1 MSLRSAIHIALA
13 NFRRHKMRTVLSSLG
28 IIIGILSVSLI
39 ITFGKGV
46 KSFVLSQVTSFGT
59 DIIDITT
66 KIPSK
71 GTFGTAASMVQ
82 GIKVT
87 TLKTADLEAA
97 EDFSFVTG
105 QAGFAA
111 GQAWATHQGEE
122 ANAFIFATGYQYI
135 NIDQQSKLKKGRFFN
150 YSEQK
155 GLSKILIL
163 GSEIKENLF
172 GDQDALGKKVKVQDH
187 TFKVI
192 GVLASRG
199 QVSGFN
205 LDTMIM
211 LPVTTGQKLLLGID
225 YINEGLIQVKPGTNM
240 ELAVS
245 RLEALLRRRHKIND
259 PTKDDFLI
267 MSLDEA
273 LEIAQDVS
281 TALNFLLIFLASISL
296 LVGGIGIMNIMLVSL
311 SERIREVGL
320 RKAIGANDNDILKQF
335 LIESTLLT
343 SFGGLLGISLAF
355 SLTLIVKVGAQA
367 AGLEWPL
374 SFPIGGFL
382 IVFFVSILVGVLF
395 GIYPARKAAQLDPIE
410 AIRHE

>member
-1 MSLRSAIHIALA
+1 MSLRAAIHIALS
-13 NFRRHKMRTVLSSLG
+13 NFKRHKMRTVLSSLG

-66 KIPSK
+66 KIPGK

-82 GIKVT
+82 GVKVT

-105 QAGFAA
+105 QAGFAS
-111 GQAWATHQGEE
+111 GQAWATYQGEE
-122 ANAFIFATGYQYI
+122 TSAFLFASGYQYI
-135 NIDQQSKLKKGRFFN
+135 DIDQQSKLKKGRFFN

-155 GLSKILIL
+155 GVAKVLVL

-172 GDQDALGKKVKVQDH
+172 GDQEALGKKVKIQDH
-187 TFKVI
+187 SFKVI

-205 LDTMIM
+205 LDTMVM

-225 YINEGLIQVKPGTNM
+225 YINEGIIQVKPGTNM

-245 RLEALLRRRHKIND
+245 RLEALLRRRHRIND

-273 LEIAQDVS
+273 LEIAQDV
-281 TALNFLLIFLASISL
+281 TEALNFLLIFLASISL

-320 RKAIGANDNDILKQF
+320 RKAIGANDNDILRQF
-335 LIESTLLT
+335 LVESTLLT
-343 SFGGLLGISLAF
+343 SFGGLLGIFLAF
-355 SLTLIVKVGAQA
+355 SLTLIVKVGAQTV
-367 AGLEWPL
+367 GLEWPL
-374 SFPIGGFL
+374 SFPIGGFF
-382 IVFFVSILVGVLF
+382 IAFFISILVGVLF
-395 GIYPARKAAQLDPIE
+395 GIYPARKAARLDPIE